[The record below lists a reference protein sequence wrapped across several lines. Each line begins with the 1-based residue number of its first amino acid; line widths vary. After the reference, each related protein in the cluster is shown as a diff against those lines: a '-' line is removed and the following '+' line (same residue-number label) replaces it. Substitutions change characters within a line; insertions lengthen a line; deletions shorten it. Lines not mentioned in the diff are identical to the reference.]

1 MFQFF
6 SVASLVGIPI
16 GIASSAIELEI
27 SALAAGIKRYNSIIK
42 KKEIKHEKVILL
54 AKTKLNT
61 IKA

>member
-6 SVASLVGIPI
+6 TIASLVGIPI

>member
-6 SVASLVGIPI
+6 SIASLVGIPI
-16 GIASSAIELEI
+16 GIASSAVQLEI
-27 SALAAGIKRYNSIIK
+27 SARAAGTKRYNSIIK

>member
-6 SVASLVGIPI
+6 SIASLVGIPI

>member
-6 SVASLVGIPI
+6 SIASLVGIPI

-27 SALAAGIKRYNSIIK
+27 SALAAGIKRYISIIK